1 MWSCY
6 VQDALTGSGTDQLT
20 MFHENDIKIQLPTH
34 ERNFLFQVPS
44 VTELLQPGQF
54 LRFLPPD
61 TIPPRSVE
69 NMGLLAFYIR
79 LIRIRKR
86 VLRYASIPV
95 SDTDMIWNDANVS
108 RYVKRLD
115 TVEEP
120 WLPTSEFTAIDV
132 SLRDWSLSLPAS
144 LQLNRTAFYLR
155 KESLQ
160 LGALI
165 LLQCTYHWTICDLYR
180 ISTPQLY
187 RLQIRWQY
195 PREFQ
200 DHLQTTMFQRAQ
212 DCASILRDALN
223 HGAKILADTWL
234 PSVAFDSNRVMLHY
248 VTRIVGLNTER
259 GKAVIKDVM
268 AHVNSNLDCLEA
280 MQSITSMAGPFVSQ
294 YLRSA

>member
-1 MWSCY
+1 MCDRTPSAWSIFEISASGHDSASTSGKHGPSGFLY
-6 VQDALTGSGTDQLT
+6 TPDQDSETGFTVCLEYHIPGTDVVWR
-20 MFHENDIKIQLPTH
+20 D
-34 ERNFLFQVPS
+34 V
-44 VTELLQPGQF
+44 
-54 LRFLPPD
+54 
-61 TIPPRSVE
+61 
-69 NMGLLAFYIR
+69 
-79 LIRIRKR
+79 
-86 VLRYASIPV
+86 
-95 SDTDMIWNDANVS
+95 NVS

-115 TVEEP
+115 AAEEP
-120 WLPTSEFTAIDV
+120 WFPTSEFTAIDV

-223 HGAKILADTWL
+223 HGTKILADTWL

-248 VTRIVGLNTER
+248 VTRILGLQTEQ
-259 GKAVIKDVM
+259 GKAVLKEIM
-268 AHVNSNLDCLEA
+268 PHVNSNLDCLEA
-280 MQSITSMAGPFVSQ
+280 MQSITSMAGPFVSHRFQ
-294 YLRSA
+294 SPLVLYCFFNN